1 MRRSFALITLIV
13 SVAAV
18 AVACGDDADPA
29 VDVADTTTT
38 SSTSTTTTTEPAGPP
53 ATFCEGVEQV
63 NLLFDDIAR
72 TMLATM
78 AGEPSAEFIVVLGR
92 AVDLLDQ
99 AAALAPDEADDAIGL
114 VADAYAGFEELLF
127 EIDFVVS
134 DLPVDDP
141 RAAALSDSECPRVT
155 TPPSAAPPSSCSA
168 EERRLRSLAACA
180 LASLTASKDSSAK
193 AMTMLRHTRTP
204 KTYLPTRSEVVK

>member
-13 SVAAV
+13 SVAFV

-29 VDVADTTTT
+29 RGVADTTTT
-38 SSTSTTTTTEPAGPP
+38 SSTTTTTEPAGPP
-53 ATFCEGVEQV
+53 ATFCEGVEQL
-63 NLLFDDIAR
+63 NLLLDDIAR

-78 AGEPSAEFIVVLGR
+78 AGEPPAEFIVVLGS

-99 AAALAPDEADDAIGL
+99 TAALAPDEASDAIGL
-114 VADAYAGFEELLF
+114 LADAYAGFEALLF

-141 RAAALSDSECPRVT
+141 RAAALSDAAFTEAIVT
-155 TPPSAAPPSSCSA
+155 IT
-168 EERRLRSLAACA
+168 
-180 LASLTASKDSSAK
+180 
-193 AMTMLRHTRTP
+193 
-204 KTYLPTRSEVVK
+204 EVCT

>member
-13 SVAAV
+13 SVVAV

-99 AAALAPDEADDAIGL
+99 AAALAPDEADEVDDAIGL
-114 VADAYAGFEELLF
+114 VADAYAGFEALLF
-127 EIDFVVS
+127 EIDFAVS

-141 RAAALSDSECPRVT
+141 RAAALNDAAFAEAIVT
-155 TPPSAAPPSSCSA
+155 MT
-168 EERRLRSLAACA
+168 EAC
-180 LASLTASKDSSAK
+180 T
-193 AMTMLRHTRTP
+193 
-204 KTYLPTRSEVVK
+204 

>member
-13 SVAAV
+13 SVAVV

-29 VDVADTTTT
+29 RGVADTTTT
-38 SSTSTTTTTEPAGPP
+38 SSTTTAVPAGPP
-53 ATFCEGVEQV
+53 ATFCEGVEQL
-63 NLLFDDIAR
+63 NLLLDDIAR

-78 AGEPSAEFIVVLGR
+78 AGEPPAEFIVVLGS

-99 AAALAPDEADDAIGL
+99 TAALAPDEASDAIGL
-114 VADAYAGFEELLF
+114 LADAYAGFEALLF

-141 RAAALSDSECPRVT
+141 RAAALSDAAFTEAIVT
-155 TPPSAAPPSSCSA
+155 IT
-168 EERRLRSLAACA
+168 
-180 LASLTASKDSSAK
+180 
-193 AMTMLRHTRTP
+193 
-204 KTYLPTRSEVVK
+204 EVCT

>member
-29 VDVADTTTT
+29 QDVADTTTT
-38 SSTSTTTTTEPAGPP
+38 SSTSSTTTTEPAGPP
-53 ATFCEGVEQV
+53 ATFCEGVEQA
-63 NLLFDDIAR
+63 NLLLDNIAR

-78 AGEPSAEFIVVLGR
+78 AGEPPAEFIVVLGS

-99 AAALAPDEADDAIGL
+99 TAALAPDKATDAIGL
-114 VADAYAGFEELLF
+114 VADAYAGFEALLF

-141 RAAALSDSECPRVT
+141 RAAALNDAAFAEAIVT
-155 TPPSAAPPSSCSA
+155 IT
-168 EERRLRSLAACA
+168 
-180 LASLTASKDSSAK
+180 
-193 AMTMLRHTRTP
+193 
-204 KTYLPTRSEVVK
+204 EVCT

>member
-13 SVAAV
+13 SVAVV

-29 VDVADTTTT
+29 RGVADTTTT
-38 SSTSTTTTTEPAGPP
+38 SSTTTAEPAGPP
-53 ATFCEGVEQV
+53 ATFCEGVEQL
-63 NLLFDDIAR
+63 NLLLDDIAR

-78 AGEPSAEFIVVLGR
+78 AGEPPAEFIVVLGS

-99 AAALAPDEADDAIGL
+99 TAALAPDEASDAIGL
-114 VADAYAGFEELLF
+114 LADAYAGFEALLF

-141 RAAALSDSECPRVT
+141 RAAALSDAAFTEAIVT
-155 TPPSAAPPSSCSA
+155 IT
-168 EERRLRSLAACA
+168 
-180 LASLTASKDSSAK
+180 
-193 AMTMLRHTRTP
+193 
-204 KTYLPTRSEVVK
+204 EVCT